1 MNHEKCQ
8 LIKYDFF
15 FYIVLMTF
23 TDYNLDFHRFEG
35 RLKRV
40 CINRP
45 LGLLAYDL
53 ALRKRFNLPFA
64 RWELTKIVI

>member
-1 MNHEKCQ
+1 MLTHD
-8 LIKYDFF
+8 ISFF
-15 FYIVLMTF
+15 DIVLMAF
-23 TDYNLDFHRFEG
+23 TDYHLDFHRFEG

-64 RWELTKIVI
+64 R

>member
-1 MNHEKCQ
+1 
-8 LIKYDFF
+8 
-15 FYIVLMTF
+15 MTF

-40 CINRP
+40 CINKP

-64 RWELTKIVI
+64 R